1 MDIIVDASEA
11 IDGFISSIGD
21 ELTPDQI
28 EKEINDAVTDQLIEL
43 VDYIGEIQD
52 CDMTVKD
59 LMGLAA
65 EGYFSPMQAAVDGS
79 LEDPGSA
86 LLLELT
92 EVFMHELVLHGPPC
106 TLPTV
111 NFKRV
116 GNLILVEAVQ
126 HDEETLI
133 TKVDDDDE

>member
-11 IDGFISSIGD
+11 IDGFISAIGD

-28 EKEINDAVTDQLIEL
+28 DREIKDAITDQLIEL
-43 VDYIGEIQD
+43 VDYIGELQE

-59 LMGLAA
+59 LMELAA
-65 EGYFSPMQAAVDGS
+65 DGYFSPMQAATEGS
-79 LEDPGSA
+79 LDDPGSA

-92 EVFMHELVLHGPPC
+92 EVFMQELVLHGPPC

-116 GNLILVEAVQ
+116 GNLLLIEAVQ